1 MAGEK
6 TEKASPKRKQD
17 ERKKGN
23 VFQSKDVVAAASIIA
38 MFFIIKILAPFL
50 MTYMQE
56 LMKKYIALPN
66 INNTGDIASMK
77 LIAADA
83 IKYVMVLSMPVALV
97 SVIVSIVATGAQTK
111 FLFTAEKIKP
121 KFDKMNP
128 LKGIKNMFSMRSIV
142 ELIKNLLKVI
152 TIGIVVYKGIS
163 SEFNYIPKTMGL
175 SLMQSMAF
183 IGNAVWKI
191 VVNIIVVFVFISAAD
206 FGYQWWDYE
215 KNLRMS
221 KQEVKEEYKQ
231 MEGNPEI
238 KGKIKEKQRAMAMNR
253 MMQKVPEADVVIKNP
268 THFAVAVKYDSE
280 KNAAPVVL
288 AKGQDRVA
296 LKIIE
301 IAEENKI
308 ITVENVPLAR
318 ALYAKVELDREI
330 PPEFYQPVAEVLAYV
345 YNLNKKDL

>member
-50 MTYMQE
+50 ITYMQD

-66 INNTGDIASMK
+66 INNTGDIVSMK
-77 LIAADA
+77 LITVDA
-83 IKYVMVLSMPVALV
+83 IKYIMVLSMPVALV
-97 SVIVSIVATGAQTK
+97 SVIVSIVATGAQTR
-111 FLFTAEKIKP
+111 FLFAAEKIKP

-152 TIGIVVYKGIS
+152 TIGIVVYNGIS
-163 SEFNYIPKTMGL
+163 SEFDYIPQTMGL

-183 IGNAVWKI
+183 MGNAVWKI
-191 VVNIIVVFVFISAAD
+191 VVNIIIVFVFIAAAD

-280 KNAAPVVL
+280 KNVAPVVL

-301 IAEENKI
+301 IAEENNI

-318 ALYAKVELDREI
+318 ALYAKVDLDREI